1 MNIVII
7 ATSLFSNP
15 TTDFIQVKLDGD
27 EVSNITLL
35 DLRGNV
41 IARTKTDA
49 RSAQLS
55 LVGQPSRPLYPSCET
70 GSKIQGAACDK
81 KLVSRTAIDP

>member
-1 MNIVII
+1 M
-7 ATSLFSNP
+7 SLSPNP

-55 LVGQPSRPLYPSCET
+55 LVGQPAGPYILRVE
-70 GSKIQGAACDK
+70 QGAK
-81 KLVSRTAIDP
+81 VKVLPVIKN